1 MVGVCGHIASVI
13 WYLASGRHQE
23 SIHSVRNW
31 GRYIDD
37 ASVIPEP
44 VDASESEEEGVEE

>member
-23 SIHSVRNW
+23 SLHYVRDR

-37 ASVIPEP
+37 ANVIPEP
-44 VDASESEEEGVEE
+44 VDATESVE

>member
-1 MVGVCGHIASVI
+1 MVGFCGHIASVI

-23 SIHSVRNW
+23 SLHSVLDR
-31 GRYIDD
+31 GQYIDD

-44 VDASESEEEGVEE
+44 VDASESVEEGVEE

>member
-1 MVGVCGHIASVI
+1 MGVCGIIASVI
-13 WYLASGRHQE
+13 WYLASGRHQWSLH
-23 SIHSVRNW
+23 SIRDW

-44 VDASESEEEGVEE
+44 VDASESEEECVKE